1 MCVSLELHAH
11 CSYDAFLIGQVS
23 VVKAKCC
30 SAVQQENLIIVAVS
44 VLLSEALMHQE
55 TLLVLCPTHD
65 KLRKHINLIFR
76 FDFSLLVWLLFDFY
90 C

>member
-1 MCVSLELHAH
+1 MCVCVSLELRAH
-11 CSYDAFLIGQVS
+11 CSYDAFVIGRVS

-65 KLRKHINLIFR
+65 KLRKAH
-76 FDFSLLVWLLFDFY
+76 
-90 C
+90 